1 MCTPGTSG
9 SFVMSDPT
17 GEKRWRAAEITV
29 SDSRRG
35 VDVDDR
41 SGDIIV
47 ARFALLPADVVARE
61 RVPDDIERI
70 RAAAEQCAEHA
81 DILIL
86 TGGTGLGPRDVT
98 PQALRPLFDYEVP
111 GMAEVMRHQGL
122 KSTPHAMLSR
132 QVVGVTR
139 NCLVLSLPG
148 SPAAVAECLD
158 AVWPALPHALAL
170 ISGNTRHSDQSTP
183 TI

>member
-1 MCTPGTSG
+1 MRDLT
-9 SFVMSDPT
+9 D
-17 GEKRWRAAEITV
+17 EKRWRGAEITV

-35 VDVDDR
+35 VDADDR
-41 SGDIIV
+41 SGDVIV

-61 RVPDDIERI
+61 SVTDDIDAI
-70 RAAAEQCAEHA
+70 RAAVERCAGES

-98 PQALRPLFDYEVP
+98 PQALAPLFDYEVP

-148 SPAAVAECLD
+148 SPTAVAECLD

-170 ISGNTRHSDQSTP
+170 ISGNTRHPEQSTEP
-183 TI
+183 G

>member
-1 MCTPGTSG
+1 
-9 SFVMSDPT
+9 MSTVSD
-17 GEKRWRAAEITV
+17 ERRWRAAEITV

-35 VDVDDR
+35 VDADDR
-41 SGDIIV
+41 SGDVIV
-47 ARFALLPADVVARE
+47 ARFALLPADVVVRE
-61 RVPDDIERI
+61 SVPDDVEKI
-70 RAAAEQCAEHA
+70 RAVVRRCTSQS

-98 PQALRPLFDYEVP
+98 PQALLPLFDYEVP

-132 QVVGVTR
+132 QVVGVTAG
-139 NCLVLSLPG
+139 CLVLSLPG
-148 SPAAVAECLD
+148 SPNAVAECLD

-170 ISGNTRHSDQSTP
+170 ISGNTRHPEQPAPSN
-183 TI
+183 